1 MVGGMRQYVLQTP
14 AVMAVAMNT
23 VFADAFQH
31 PKMRYP

>member
-1 MVGGMRQYVLQTP
+1 MVGGMRQYVLQMSP
-14 AVMAVAMNT
+14 VMAVGMNI